1 MEMKPEI
8 KTPKFE
14 RKIEKILA
22 EIRTRT
28 YIDEMAA
35 EVIKAVIQ
43 DALDE
48 ECRMLNC
55 YYWEEYYNELYSAR
69 SSAYDEGY
77 TAGQYEGNSAVVHLS
92 D

>member
-1 MEMKPEI
+1 MKPEI
-8 KTPKFE
+8 KAPKFE

-28 YIDEMAA
+28 YIDEVAA

-55 YYWEEYYNELYSAR
+55 YYWEEYYNAKHS
-69 SSAYDEGY
+69 
-77 TAGQYEGNSAVVHLS
+77 NKAV
-92 D
+92 

>member
-1 MEMKPEI
+1 MEMQPEI

-35 EVIKAVIQ
+35 EVIKAVMQ

-77 TAGQYEGNSAVVHLS
+77 TAGQSEGLS
-92 D
+92 TD